1 MNDAIRTRING
12 LQAKALAVGIA
23 GVLLCLFGAFRDS
36 RQFFASYL
44 FGYLVWLG
52 LALGC
57 LGLLMIHHLTGG
69 RWGFPVRRFY
79 EAGIMTLPMM
89 ALLFIPIC
97 FGLHD
102 LYLWTDPRAVA
113 ADPVLQHRRFYM
125 NPSGFISRAAIFF
138 VIWCV
143 AAFVMNK
150 WSFDQDATK
159 NVEPTIKL
167 RTLSG
172 PGLFLYPVTATF
184 VLTDWVLSLEPDW
197 YSTMFLVLI
206 VIGQMLTAIS
216 FAILVLAWLHREEPL
231 ARVVTPTHFH
241 HLGMLLF
248 AFVMLWTYMA
258 FSQLLVIYSGNLP
271 TEIDWYLH
279 RIAGNWKDVVWFL
292 FLFHFL
298 VPFFLLL
305 SRSLKQDFRALAA
318 VAALVF
324 FAHVVDVYWLIEPSF
339 AHHGIRLSWLDFA
352 APIGLGGLWLAM
364 FAARLNN
371 HPLLV
376 RNDPR
381 QEQPHEA

>member
-1 MNDAIRTRING
+1 MNDAIHTRING

-57 LGLLMIHHLTGG
+57 LGFLMIHHLTGG

-79 EAGIMTLPMM
+79 EAAIMTLPMM

-125 NPSGFISRAAIFF
+125 NPSGFIIRAAIFF

-206 VIGQMLTAIS
+206 VIGQMLTAIA

-279 RIAGNWKDVVWFL
+279 RIAGNWKVVVWFL

-298 VPFFLLL
+298 VPVLPASIPEPQAGLPRAGRRRGAGFLRARGGRVLADRAEL
-305 SRSLKQDFRALAA
+305 RAPRHPVELARLRRAHRAGRALARD
-318 VAALVF
+318 VCRAA
-324 FAHVVDVYWLIEPSF
+324 
-339 AHHGIRLSWLDFA
+339 
-352 APIGLGGLWLAM
+352 
-364 FAARLNN
+364 
-371 HPLLV
+371 
-376 RNDPR
+376 
-381 QEQPHEA
+381 EQPSPACPK

>member
-1 MNDAIRTRING
+1 
-12 LQAKALAVGIA
+12 
-23 GVLLCLFGAFRDS
+23 
-36 RQFFASYL
+36 
-44 FGYLVWLG
+44 
-52 LALGC
+52 
-57 LGLLMIHHLTGG
+57 
-69 RWGFPVRRFY
+69 
-79 EAGIMTLPMM
+79 
-89 ALLFIPIC
+89 
-97 FGLHD
+97 
-102 LYLWTDPRAVA
+102 
-113 ADPVLQHRRFYM
+113 
-125 NPSGFISRAAIFF
+125 
-138 VIWCV
+138 
-143 AAFVMNK
+143 
-150 WSFDQDATK
+150 
-159 NVEPTIKL
+159 
-167 RTLSG
+167 
-172 PGLFLYPVTATF
+172 VTATF

-206 VIGQMLTAIS
+206 VIGQMLTAIA

-231 ARVVTPTHFH
+231 AAVVTPTHFH

-279 RIAGNWKDVVWFL
+279 RIAGDWKVVVWFL

-305 SRSLKQDFRALAA
+305 SRSLKQDVRALAA

-324 FAHVVDVYWLIEPSF
+324 FAHVVDVYWLVEPSF
-339 AHHGIRLSWLDFA
+339 AHQGIRLSWLDFA

-364 FAARLNN
+364 FAARLKN

-381 QEQPHEA
+381 QEQPNEA